1 MDLSMDLTMDLT
13 INNEIVS
20 KLLSSSSD
28 HKIGQYTFKYIGK
41 GSEGVVYSCNDRI
54 VKIYTRFTLDS
65 IIKEF
70 YVVGM
75 LQELDGINN
84 NVVHIDNYYLSLSNP
99 VMIMEPMKGDLLEW
113 CQGIVNN
120 KSMTN
125 QSELDNAW
133 ISMIFQ
139 VTYGFMFLNNLG
151 IVHFD
156 TKPRNI
162 MYMDG
167 NDIDKEYHVKNITY
181 KVPQQSIFKIIDFG
195 SVQILGS
202 TLNTMGDDE
211 IKERLN
217 TRSDLYDL
225 SRITYTILLGYVK
238 NDYGWKEIEELLKT
252 NEKYRQYKQDH
263 KLKLEKE
270 IGHIPQKVR
279 DNMLLK
285 ALIYYG
291 IENDIIDKEEVIRKH
306 GLVWPSIKVTS
317 ILDQLTDLSIKNV
330 FELFDEFIIN

>member
-1 MDLSMDLTMDLT
+1 MDLT
-13 INNEIVS
+13 INNTIISE
-20 KLLSSSSD
+20 LLSSLSD
-28 HKIGQYTFKYIGK
+28 HKIEQYNFKYIGK
-41 GSEGVVYSCNDRI
+41 GSEGIVYSCNNRI

-65 IIKEF
+65 IVKEF

-84 NVVHIDNYYLSLSNP
+84 NVVHVDNYYLSLSNP
-99 VMIMEPMKGDLLEW
+99 VIIMEPMKGDLLEW

-120 KSMTN
+120 KKMD
-125 QSELDNAW
+125 QKHLDDAW

-139 VTYGFMFLNNLG
+139 VTYGFMFLNSLG

-162 MYMDG
+162 MY
-167 NDIDKEYHVKNITY
+167 IDSDNIDREYCVKNTISY
-181 KVPQQSIFKIIDFG
+181 RVPQQTIFKIIDFG

-202 TLNTMGDDE
+202 TLNRMNDDE
-211 IKERLN
+211 IRKRIN

-238 NDYGWKEIEELLKT
+238 DDYGWKEVEELMKN
-252 NEKYRQYKQDH
+252 NENYRQYRQDH
-263 KLKLEKE
+263 ELKLKKE

-291 IENDIIDKEEVIRKH
+291 IENDIIDKKEVIQKH
-306 GLVWPSIKVTS
+306 GLIWPSIKVTT
-317 ILDQLTDLSIKNV
+317 ILDQLMDPSVKNV
-330 FELFDEFIIN
+330 FDLFDVFKISS

>member
-1 MDLSMDLTMDLT
+1 MDLS
-13 INNEIVS
+13 INNDIIS
-20 KLLSSSSD
+20 KLLSSSND
-28 HKIGQYTFKYIGK
+28 HKIGQYVFKYMGK
-41 GSEGVVYSCNDRI
+41 GSEGVVYGCNNRI

-84 NVVHIDNYYLSLSNP
+84 NVVHIDNYYLSLTNP
-99 VMIMEPMKGDLLEW
+99 VIIMEPMKGDLLEW
-113 CQGIVNN
+113 CQGIVLN
-120 KSMTN
+120 KKMN
-125 QSELDNAW
+125 QKDLDDAW

-139 VTYGFMFLNNLG
+139 VTYGFMFLNKLG

-167 NDIDKEYHVKNITY
+167 NNIDREYSINNIIY
-181 KVPQQSIFKIIDFG
+181 RIPQQSIFKIIDFG

-202 TLNTMGDDE
+202 TLNTMDNDE
-211 IKERLN
+211 IKKRLD

-238 NDYGWKEIEELLKT
+238 NDYGWKEVEELMKT
-252 NEKYRQYKQDH
+252 NENYRQYKQDH
-263 KLKLEKE
+263 KLKLERE

-291 IENDIIDKEEVIRKH
+291 IENDIIDKNKIIEKH

-317 ILDQLTDLSIKNV
+317 ILDRLTDLSVKNV
-330 FELFDEFIIN
+330 FKLFDVFKSS